1 MELFADLWQFVCD
14 WQTEGLVQSW
24 LKVITKTVLEPAG
37 CPSTRINLQNADKY
51 DSISGW
57 VLSVQ
62 WFRFLSYFHCSV
74 TE

>member
-1 MELFADLWQFVCD
+1 MELIADLWQFVCD

-24 LKVITKTVLEPAG
+24 LKVITKMVLEPAG
-37 CPSTRINLQNADKY
+37 SPSTRINLQNADKY
-51 DSISGW
+51 DSITGW
-57 VLSVQ
+57 VLSV